1 MATPGT
7 HSRAVEDYL
16 KAIFTLEHAAAPAT
30 TSDLADR
37 LDRSAASVTNMVK
50 SLAEQGLVQHV
61 PYHGVRLSATGRK
74 EALRIIRRHRIIETY
89 LIEQLGYTW
98 DGVHPEAER
107 LEHAASDDLVDRMAR
122 AMGDPT
128 TDPHGSPIPTRD
140 GALVRREFQRLTEVD
155 PGSSVVVRQVADH
168 DGARLRRLSAM
179 GLLLG
184 TTIDLVRMAESGEC
198 RIRIGTR
205 EHRLDTDLAA
215 DIYVEPI
222 DTERSRNAEP
232 DQG

>member
-1 MATPGT
+1 MVAPET

-16 KAIFTLEHAAAPAT
+16 KAIFELEHTSAPAGT
-30 TSDLADR
+30 TDLADR

-50 SLAEQGLVQHV
+50 SLAEQGLVRHV
-61 PYHGVRLSATGRK
+61 PYHGVRLSASGRK

-89 LIEQLGYTW
+89 LIERLGYTW

-122 AMGDPT
+122 AVGDPT

-140 GALVRREFQRLTEVD
+140 GALVRREFQPLTEID
-155 PGSSVVVRQVADH
+155 PGNSVVVRQVGDH

-184 TTIDLVRMAESGEC
+184 TRIDLLRISEAGEC
-198 RIRIGTR
+198 RIRIGTQ
-205 EHRLDTDLAA
+205 EHDLDTDLAA
-215 DIYVEPI
+215 NIHVEPI

-232 DQG
+232 NQG